1 MQEAYKRILERRR
14 SQLVEQ
20 LRWTKELSSG
30 LEKYGLV
37 TREELRDIE
46 VLYHSAD
53 FFFHFFLCGLNVCHW
68 HTNKL

>member
-20 LRWTKELSSG
+20 IRWTKEFSSG

-37 TREELRDIE
+37 TRDELRDIE
-46 VLYHSAD
+46 VLRRSVA
-53 FFFHFFLCGLNVCHW
+53 F
-68 HTNKL
+68 